1 MNKPSPSSFSNFD
14 KRELEPSE
22 ILQEAID
29 DYNVDSFYVAYSGG
43 KDSGIVLDYV
53 AKNFPKQFKGAM
65 FCNTGIAVKECVN
78 FVREHC
84 KKKNYPLFEV
94 KTSDVLRKKDNKYG
108 RKKGEPFT
116 FEDLVLQIGFP
127 KQSMHDKVMG
137 VLKKQPMRQFINK
150 RMEAGEKCGIIAG
163 VRKKESKRRSMK
175 SKKHIF
181 KHEGGAYFISP
192 LFYKTNSWVSEYYI
206 KNDIKRSPV
215 YDTLHISGD
224 CLCGCF
230 AQKEELKLLEM
241 FHPETFNEIK
251 RLEQELMKRGRE
263 YAKLYKTWG
272 TNKEGLATQNISAQ
286 TELEEFV
293 CSECYFDRDSK
304 QEDTERF
311 DNELKDIEEKL
322 NHLSSKS

>member
-1 MNKPSPSSFSNFD
+1 MM
-14 KRELEPSE
+14 LEKDHIEQEPNE

-53 AKNFPKQFKGAM
+53 AKNFPKQFKGAL

-78 FVREHC
+78 FVQENC
-84 KKKNYPLFEV
+84 KKNNYPLFEV
-94 KTSDVLRKKDNKYG
+94 KTESVLRKKDGKYG
-108 RKKGEPFT
+108 EKKGEPFS
-116 FEDLVLQIGFP
+116 FENLVLQMGFP
-127 KQSMHDKVMG
+127 KQSIHDHVMG
-137 VLKKQPMRQFINK
+137 VLKHHPMRQFIKSRVKN
-150 RMEAGEKCGIIAG
+150 GEKCGVVSG
-163 VRKKESKRRSMK
+163 VRKKESIRRSRK
-175 SKKHIF
+175 TKKYIF
-181 KHEGGAYFISP
+181 AQDNAYFISP
-192 LFYKTNSWVSEYYI
+192 LFFKSDSWVFEYYI

-251 RLEQELMKRGRE
+251 RIEKKLMAKGSE
-263 YAKLYKTWG
+263 YAKQFKTWG
-272 TNKEGLATQNISAQ
+272 HGTEGLATQNIEAQ
-286 TELEEFV
+286 TDIEAFV

-304 QEDTERF
+304 QEDTKRF
-311 DNELKDIEEKL
+311 NKEFDDIDKKLKELED
-322 NHLSSKS
+322 